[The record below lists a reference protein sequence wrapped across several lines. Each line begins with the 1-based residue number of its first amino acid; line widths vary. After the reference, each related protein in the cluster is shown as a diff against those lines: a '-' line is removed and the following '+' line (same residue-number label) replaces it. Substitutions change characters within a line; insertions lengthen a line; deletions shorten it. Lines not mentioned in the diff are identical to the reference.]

1 MTQATDTN
9 EGGWRIR
16 IKSAGQNTTKKKEKE
31 YSTLWSCPIQ
41 MTPELSGK
49 RPRSRLKKTPQSK
62 PKRMPKPS
70 TGQRSRKK
78 SAEKRRRRRRQLKQ
92 KGSVKQKKFKTRK
105 TP

>member
-1 MTQATDTN
+1 
-9 EGGWRIR
+9 
-16 IKSAGQNTTKKKEKE
+16 
-31 YSTLWSCPIQ
+31 
-41 MTPELSGK
+41 
-49 RPRSRLKKTPQSK
+49 
-62 PKRMPKPS
+62 MPKPS

>member
-41 MTPELSGK
+41 MTPEL
-49 RPRSRLKKTPQSK
+49 
-62 PKRMPKPS
+62 
-70 TGQRSRKK
+70 
-78 SAEKRRRRRRQLKQ
+78 
-92 KGSVKQKKFKTRK
+92 
-105 TP
+105 